1 MNRIY
6 LQSMKSKFIYLISLI
21 LLVAVIIGF
30 FSYKSCKRKDS
41 APVVHT
47 DTISAVAPPIH
58 NIELPHG
65 DTSLIPVLS
74 KVLDEAFSASAKK
87 DYNQLA
93 LLIIYRGPDS
103 LKFGYAVFNARHA
116 YDKTIVRITADV
128 FNKWNSGVEARE
140 YGRVFEMGLPD
151 DRSMQVLEVIFSSK
165 ENFDRKFFGFLKIKN
180 EWKIA
185 DITSSL

>member
-1 MNRIY
+1 
-6 LQSMKSKFIYLISLI
+6 MKNKFVYLISGI
-21 LLVAVIIGF
+21 LLAAVIIGF
-30 FSYKSCKRKDS
+30 FSYKSCKKKEN

-47 DTISAVAPPIH
+47 DTTSTVASPIH

-74 KVLDEAFSASAKK
+74 KVLDVAFNASAKK

-93 LLIIYRGPDS
+93 SLIIYRGPDS
-103 LKFGYAVFNARHA
+103 LKFGYAVFNAKHA

-128 FNKWNSGVEARE
+128 FNKWDMDIESRE
-140 YGRVFEMGLPD
+140 EGRVFDMALPD
-151 DRSMQVLEVIFSSK
+151 GRSMTVLEVIFLSK
-165 ENFDRKFFGFLKIKN
+165 ENLDRKFFGFLKIKD

-185 DITSSL
+185 DVTSSL